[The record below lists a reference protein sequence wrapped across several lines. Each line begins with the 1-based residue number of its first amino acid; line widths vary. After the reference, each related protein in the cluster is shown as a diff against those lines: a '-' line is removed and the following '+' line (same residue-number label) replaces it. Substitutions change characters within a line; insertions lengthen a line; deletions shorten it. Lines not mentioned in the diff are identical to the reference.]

1 MTSKTL
7 YNTFPQQYQS
17 KAIDKFRSHFYPQ
30 LVSNAKDV
38 LGNEQEP
45 HSYMVYKL
53 LKGGSAGL
61 KPNELY
67 HLHQTLTDYYSYN
80 FEDGPSTFE
89 EEYIPKFI
97 TDIELDA
104 VNHLR
109 LKLHH
114 FKRSMESRQVN
125 YHHEGM
131 RLRTLHWGYM
141 HCKCV
146 DEQYQFVYELTQPS
160 GFSSKGGI
168 SLKSLMSVV
177 GVKLELT
184 ARELK

>member
-7 YNTFPQQYQS
+7 YNTFSPQYQS
-17 KAIDKFRSHFYPQ
+17 KVIDKFRSQFYPQ
-30 LVSNAKDV
+30 LESNAKDI
-38 LGNEQEP
+38 LGNAQEP
-45 HSYMVYKL
+45 HSHMVYKL
-53 LKGGSAGL
+53 LKGGSAEL
-61 KPNELY
+61 KPDEFNHLY
-67 HLHQTLTDYYSYN
+67 QTLTDYYTYN
-80 FEDGPSTFE
+80 FEDGLSTFE

-109 LKLHH
+109 LKLNY
-114 FKRSMESRQVN
+114 FKRLMNSRGVN
-125 YHHEGM
+125 YHHEGV

-146 DEQYQFVYELTQPS
+146 DDQYKFVYELTQGS
-160 GFSSKGGI
+160 GFFSKGRI

-177 GVKLELT
+177 GVNWI
-184 ARELK
+184 